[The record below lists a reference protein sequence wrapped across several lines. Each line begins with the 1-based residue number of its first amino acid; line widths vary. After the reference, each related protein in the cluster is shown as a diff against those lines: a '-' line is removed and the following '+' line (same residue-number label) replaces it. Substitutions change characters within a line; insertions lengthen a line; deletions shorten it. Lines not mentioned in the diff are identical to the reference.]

1 MAGCWAAILGGWVG
15 ELGRWV
21 GIREMEV
28 GYQSEV
34 SAVERG
40 RKKSDENLGWRSL
53 NNRKEKDEKNEGAQD
68 LYEPLADTSGS
79 GRADAI

>member
-1 MAGCWAAILGGWVG
+1 M
-15 ELGRWV
+15 
-21 GIREMEV
+21 GIQEVEV

-34 SAVERG
+34 LAVIRG

-68 LYEPLADTSGS
+68 LYEPLADTSGF
-79 GRADAI
+79 GRAGGDAASGNVQQANTALDLKED